1 MSILVVDLTD
11 GLFSTM
17 STPEESGLE
26 LAIKLYKSFEGKAV
40 VMSSPT
46 SKSVR
51 YPGSTNSTIVYHS
64 PISDRMEFTY
74 SNQSPGFSLYK
85 LGYEALVIKGRAS
98 RLSYISIYSGNN
110 EIYICEQLRGA
121 GAGFPSIAGKSLN
134 DAFIY
139 TSKAADNGVRFASVI
154 SNQKPIPGAGIG
166 FVFASMNLKGIV
178 FQGFFR
184 KDDLANDK
192 ETMHFVHGVESSR
205 FARRIRRNGANCFI
219 DDAQRLGWL
228 PVRNYTSRFDPRAYS
243 LDGIS
248 FVAAYGNYPDS
259 CQECFLACGR
269 RRKDNSIL
277 PSWQECMAL
286 GTNLGFFDPRSV
298 SRLVSVAISEGL
310 DIIHLGAI
318 LAYVS
323 SLDESNLEV
332 LSMSGKSVEEYEN
345 LIHSIAES
353 RGVGAIFRDGLKG
366 FPDAI
371 QSTHSQAILVDL
383 RGSFTSAITTSLGLD
398 LILPAGLVIPR
409 KDLNPKCAA
418 ILAYYELVYTLALL
432 SFGFGPLVT
441 TCIYWDKIPQF
452 AFSCPTLLRHI
463 VQKFSV
469 YGIKNEVLMGTGM
482 RILDQLD
489 LSFGAIPSYFEM
501 SGDSAKDFRTVPMA
515 RLQEYFYYEK
525 SIAERILKSRRDTR
539 RNPNGKISPAE
550 GPDDDLGRDGEP
562 GLNK

>member
-1 MSILVVDLTD
+1 MSILVVDLAE

-17 STPEESGLE
+17 DTPVESGLE
-26 LAIKLYKSFEGKAV
+26 LAIKLYKHFEGKALV
-40 VMSSPT
+40 ISSPT
-46 SKSVR
+46 DKSVR

-64 PISDRMEFTY
+64 PITDRMEFTY

-85 LGYEALVIKGRAS
+85 LGYEAMVVTGRAS
-98 RLSYISIYSGNN
+98 RLSYISIYSGSN
-110 EIYICEQLRGA
+110 EIYLCEQLRGSCTS
-121 GAGFPSIAGKSLN
+121 FPSIAGKGIN

-139 TSKAADNGVRFASVI
+139 TSRAADNGVRFASVI
-154 SNQKPIPGAGIG
+154 ANQKPISGAGIG

-192 ETMHFVHGVESSR
+192 ETMHFVHGIEASK
-205 FARRIRRNGANCFI
+205 FARRIRKNGANCFI

-248 FVAAYGNYPDS
+248 FTAAYGNFPDS

-269 RRKDNSIL
+269 RRKDNTIL

-298 SRLVSVAISEGL
+298 SRLVSAAISEGL
-310 DIIHLGAI
+310 DIVHLGAI

-323 SLDESNLEV
+323 SLDDSNLEV
-332 LSMSGKSVEEYEN
+332 LSMSKKSVEEYES

-371 QSTHSQAILVDL
+371 QSAHSQAILVDL
-383 RGSFTSAITTSLGLD
+383 RGSFSSAITTSLCLD
-398 LILPAGLVIPR
+398 LILPAGLVLPR
-409 KDLNPKCAA
+409 KSLSPKCAA
-418 ILAYYELVYTLALL
+418 IITYYELVYTLALF

-441 TCIYWDKIPQF
+441 TCIFWDRIPKF
-452 AFSCPTLLRHI
+452 MLSFPRLLRY
-463 VQKFSV
+463 VVGKFSA
-469 YGIKNEVLMGTGM
+469 YGIKNEVLLSTGM
-482 RILDQLD
+482 RILEELD
-489 LSFGAIPSYFEM
+489 LSFEPIPEFFEM
-501 SGDSAKDFRTVPMA
+501 NGESAKDYRTVPLV

-525 SIAERILKSRRDTR
+525 SMAERRLKSKRDTR
-539 RNPNGKISPAE
+539 RRPKGKIKPIV
-550 GPDDDLGRDGEP
+550 GPDEDLGRDGEP
-562 GLNK
+562 GFSK